1 MVLPFCF
8 IAGTTGLLSVLSLWP
23 FIGPISLLAAPFV
36 ASTAALA
43 AGGILASRRHVSV
56 GSRPAPS
63 QSAGQEPV
71 PFSPGS

>member
-1 MVLPFCF
+1 MALPFCF
-8 IAGTTGLLSVLSLWP
+8 IAGTTGMLSVLSLWP
-23 FIGPISLLAAPFV
+23 FIGPISLPAPFI

-56 GSRPAPS
+56 GSRPAPR